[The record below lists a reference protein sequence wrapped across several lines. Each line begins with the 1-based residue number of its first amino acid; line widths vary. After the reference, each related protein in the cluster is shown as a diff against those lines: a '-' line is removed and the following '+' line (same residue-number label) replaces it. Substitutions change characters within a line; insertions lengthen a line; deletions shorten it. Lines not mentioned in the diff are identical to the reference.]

1 MRGRSGLVTI
11 GGMYA
16 EQQTETRTDPARSK
30 ILDAFFAGGR
40 LTGVPAKLSK
50 RLVVLDELA
59 QSFEPGVRY
68 PEREVNEIL
77 RRFHDDYAALR
88 RYLIDASFLSRSEGL
103 YWRSGGSVEA

>member
-1 MRGRSGLVTI
+1 MS
-11 GGMYA
+11 A
-16 EQQTETRTDPARSK
+16 EPQTDTCPDTARTK
-30 ILDAFFAGGR
+30 ILSTFFADGR

-50 RLVVLDELA
+50 RLVVLDEVA

-77 RRFHDDYAALR
+77 HRFHDDYAALR
-88 RYLIDASFLSRSEGL
+88 RYLIDGSFLSRSEGL

>member
-1 MRGRSGLVTI
+1 VRGSGRLTTI
-11 GGMYA
+11 GDMSA
-16 EQQTETRTDPARSK
+16 EQQTRTVLDPARTK
-30 ILDAFFAGGR
+30 ILNSFFADGR

>member
-1 MRGRSGLVTI
+1 MRFRRGLATI
-11 GGMYA
+11 GDMSA
-16 EQQTETRTDPARSK
+16 EHQTRTFPDPARTK
-30 ILDAFFAGGR
+30 ILTAFFADGR

>member
-1 MRGRSGLVTI
+1 MS
-11 GGMYA
+11 A
-16 EQQTETRTDPARSK
+16 EYHTRTVLDPARTK
-30 ILDAFFAGGR
+30 ILNAFFADGR
-40 LTGVPAKLSK
+40 LTGVPAKHAK

-103 YWRSGGSVEA
+103 YWRSGGSVEAAAETAQA